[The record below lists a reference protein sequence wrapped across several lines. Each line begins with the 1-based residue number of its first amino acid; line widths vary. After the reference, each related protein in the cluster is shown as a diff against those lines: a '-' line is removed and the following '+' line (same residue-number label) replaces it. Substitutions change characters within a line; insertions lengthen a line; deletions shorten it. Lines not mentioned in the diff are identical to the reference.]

1 MIKVSKHKL
10 KQAAATRPPEY
21 ESQIAAAAQREDDQ
35 YYYFSSRVY
44 SELFEKYRGQ
54 QYQPVI
60 VEQASVTP
68 WQQRLVALV
77 SKLRTPE
84 DRGVGD
90 TLERMLAKV
99 GGRKIKH
106 LLRLANL
113 PCRCDDRQ
121 RWLNTRFPYF
131 DGFESQLPCD
141 VEKRWQ

>member
-1 MIKVSKHKL
+1 MIKVSKEKVR
-10 KQAAATRPPEY
+10 QAAASRPPEY
-21 ESQIAAAAQREDDQ
+21 ESQLAAAAQREDEM

-44 SELFEKYRGQ
+44 SELFERYRGQ
-54 QYQPVI
+54 QYQPAI
-60 VEQASVTP
+60 VEQTGVTP
-68 WQQRLVALV
+68 WQERLVALV

-90 TLERMLAKV
+90 TLERLLAKV

-106 LLRLANL
+106 LLKLANL

-121 RWLNTRFPYF
+121 KWLNERFPYF

>member
-1 MIKVSKHKL
+1 MIKVSKQKVR
-10 KQAAATRPPEY
+10 QAAESRPPEY
-21 ESQIAAAAQREDDQ
+21 ESQLAAAAQREDEL
-35 YYYFSSRVY
+35 YYYLSSRAY
-44 SELFEKYRGQ
+44 AELFEKYRRR
-54 QYQPVI
+54 QYQPAV

-68 WQQRLVALV
+68 WQERLVALV

-90 TLERMLAKV
+90 TLERLLAKV

-121 RWLNTRFPYF
+121 KWLNERFPYF

>member
-1 MIKVSKHKL
+1 M
-10 KQAAATRPPEY
+10 
-21 ESQIAAAAQREDDQ
+21 

-44 SELFEKYRGQ
+44 SELFERYRGQ
-54 QYQPVI
+54 QYQPAI
-60 VEQASVTP
+60 VEQTGVTP
-68 WQQRLVALV
+68 WQERLVALV

-90 TLERMLAKV
+90 TLERLLAKV

-106 LLRLANL
+106 LLKLANL

-121 RWLNTRFPYF
+121 KWLNERFPYF